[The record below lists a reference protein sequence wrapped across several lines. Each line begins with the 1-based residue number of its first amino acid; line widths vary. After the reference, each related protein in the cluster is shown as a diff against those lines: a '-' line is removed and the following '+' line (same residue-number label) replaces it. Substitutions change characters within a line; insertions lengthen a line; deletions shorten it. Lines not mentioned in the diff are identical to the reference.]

1 MKRIPF
7 TGRAAMLVLKE
18 LYALKAAGHDPNVCL
33 DQSTVNGW
41 RDVFPPRHKD
51 MQSVNKGDDAL
62 LKIRE
67 DEKKAAPMPDKVRS
81 MLVNVVKRMP

>member
-18 LYALKAAGHDPNVCL
+18 LYALKAAGHDPNACL

-51 MQSVNKGDDAL
+51 IQKVNQPDSAL
-62 LKIRE
+62 LKIKE
-67 DEKKAAPMPDKVRS
+67 DEKLSAPMPDKVRQ
-81 MLVNVVKRMP
+81 MLKIKRIA

>member
-18 LYALKAAGHDPNVCL
+18 LYALKAAGHDPNACL

-67 DEKKAAPMPDKVRS
+67 DEKKASPMPDKVRS